1 MLHHATKAFAR
12 PLEHFANLGRLV
24 AVILNSALTTNQW
37 CRMEL
42 LVAEHPTLDVRGFVT
57 TFPAA
62 LGELRDASHPEGSLS
77 DWWNGTLTAPVAS
90 SDTIRKHVRDL
101 LRFGKFK
108 PTGRS
113 KPASEY
119 LRQAI
124 AADRLQPINLA
135 VDTCNLVSY
144 HSGLPISVIDLEKAS
159 NPFRIERAQPG
170 SSYVF
175 NASGQTIDVSDLLCL
190 CDKSGPCA
198 NAVKDSQR
206 TKTGPSTRRTLSVL
220 WGTSAIPGHTEAT
233 DQWYRSLLV
242 QLGCQTEPVEL
253 RPS

>member
-1 MLHHATKAFAR
+1 
-12 PLEHFANLGRLV
+12 
-24 AVILNSALTTNQW
+24 
-37 CRMEL
+37 MEL
-42 LVAEHPTLDVRGFVT
+42 HVAELPTLDVRGFVT

-62 LGELRDASHPEGSLS
+62 LGELRDASHAKGSLS
-77 DWWNGTLTAPVAS
+77 EWWHGTLTAPVAS

-108 PTGRS
+108 PAGRS

-144 HSGLPISVIDLEKAS
+144 HSGLPISVIDLDKGS
-159 NPFRIERAQPG
+159 NPFRIERAEPG
-170 SSYVF
+170 SSYLF

-190 CDKSGPCA
+190 CDQLGPCA

-206 TKTGPSTRRTLSVL
+206 TKTDSSTRRTLSVL
-220 WGTSAIPGHTEAT
+220 WGTSAIPGHAEKTYE
-233 DQWYRSLLV
+233 WYRSLLE
-242 QLGCQTEPVEL
+242 QCGCPTEALEI
-253 RPS
+253 RPF